1 MSARTAATGGDAT
14 ATWLAGWTVFY
25 WAWWISWTP
34 FVGMFIARISR
45 GRTIRQFIAGVVLIP
60 SVVSLLW
67 FAIFG
72 GAAINLQRS
81 GTDLAS
87 RSTEE
92 QLFGLLDT
100 MPLGAVLGV
109 IAMLLVAIFFVAG
122 ADAASIVMGTLSQRG
137 TIHPTRGVVVFW
149 GATMGAIGAIML
161 VVGGGEGDALAG
173 IQNITIIMAAPF
185 GRRHGADVRGA
196 GARPAQRPPGPA
208 RAAVDEGHRAGRRVR
223 RAGLRRLLLRAGE
236 AAPDHAAGQ
245 RRDPRRA
252 RTALRPPRGTP
263 TGTAR
268 RIRSTS
274 RRSAA
279 GPPRSRTA
287 DTSTSAHVVAFPDR
301 VTRVCLTRHRLV
313 W

>member
-1 MSARTAATGGDAT
+1 MAARTAATGGDAT

-60 SVVSLLW
+60 SVVSLVW

-87 RSTEE
+87 RPTEG

-109 IAMLLVAIFFVAG
+109 IAMLLVAIFFVSG

-149 GATMGAIGAIML
+149 GAIMGAIGAIML
-161 VVGGGEGDALAG
+161 VVGGGEGDALSG

-185 GRRHGADVRGA
+185 AVVMVLMCVA
-196 GARPAQRPPGPA
+196 LARDLRSDPL
-208 RAAVDEGHRAGRRVR
+208 VR
-223 RAGLRRLLLRAGE
+223 RGLRSTKAIEQAVEFGERAYGDSFFVPVKPH
-236 AAPDHAAGQ
+236 PDHAAGQ

-252 RTALRPPRGTP
+252 RTALRPPRGSRRERHGAPRRRPGAARRGPREVGRPTRARPRTSWRSP
-263 TGTAR
+263 TG
-268 RIRSTS
+268 
-274 RRSAA
+274 
-279 GPPRSRTA
+279 
-287 DTSTSAHVVAFPDR
+287 
-301 VTRVCLTRHRLV
+301 
-313 W
+313 

>member
-1 MSARTAATGGDAT
+1 M
-14 ATWLAGWTVFY
+14 
-25 WAWWISWTP
+25 
-34 FVGMFIARISR
+34 
-45 GRTIRQFIAGVVLIP
+45 
-60 SVVSLLW
+60 SLLW

-137 TIHPTRGVVVFW
+137 TIHPTRGVVIFW
-149 GATMGAIGAIML
+149 GAVMGAIGAIML
-161 VVGGGEGDALAG
+161 MVGGGEGDALSG

-185 GRRHGADVRGA
+185 AVVMVLMCVALARDLRSDPLVRRGLRSTTS
-196 GARPAQRPPGPA
+196 
-208 RAAVDEGHRAGRRVR
+208 HRAGRRVR
-223 RAGLRRLLLRAGE
+223 RADLRRRLLRAGE

-252 RTALRPPRGTP
+252 RPALHTRDRGGRDAGTRDRCRRSRHP
-263 TGTAR
+263 NGTAHPVDVP
-268 RIRSTS
+268 
-274 RRSAA
+274 AQ
-279 GPPRSRTA
+279 RTA
-287 DTSTSAHVVAFPDR
+287 APEQ
-301 VTRVCLTRHRLV
+301 
-313 W
+313 